1 MENVARLRPGNDDLG
16 RFDSSAAAAY
26 CALSAMS
33 TRETLEIQN
42 FGPIRHA
49 HIDVRDIT
57 LLLGPQATG
66 KSLTAQTLYFM
77 RGMEELLVP
86 ETWGGGRIP
95 GKSYIDRQE
104 LAGKVS
110 GLLANWLGIGGIS
123 YSDTFVSWSLQSE
136 QGSRED
142 RLELSNKPG
151 GPGEQARINQ
161 SLAARVDHVD
171 DAARSDSLSMSEEQV
186 YIPAGRMLYSFVPPS
201 LGMFLLS
208 PRMKQDLLW
217 PGYIN
222 VFYRKLGSALR
233 SLFDRSRASNFSP
246 FVDPAI
252 LEQMSKIMKGKLGFS
267 DPDRILLSIEDK
279 FAESEGYSRGFGLD
293 PLKLA
298 SGQME
303 QWPFWA
309 LVIAAQT
316 EPLASTRIFFEEPE
330 AHLYPSAQILL
341 TESIAHL
348 TRKNLRFVLT
358 THSPYVVYAL
368 NNFLM
373 AQQVIDAGGTLPKNR
388 LLQDTALRRDQVS
401 AYRFSDSGQVESIFD
416 EETGLIQTDVL
427 DDPAGELN
435 QLFGELQT
443 AWLEKQ
449 PQ

>member
-1 MENVARLRPGNDDLG
+1 
-16 RFDSSAAAAY
+16 
-26 CALSAMS
+26 MS
-33 TRETLEIQN
+33 TRETLQIQN
-42 FGPIRHA
+42 LGPIRQA
-49 HIDVRDIT
+49 QIEVRDIT

-95 GKSYIDRQE
+95 GKGYIDRQE

-123 YSDTFVSWSLQSE
+123 YSDTFVSWSLQTK
-136 QGSRED
+136 QGNRED
-142 RLELSNKPG
+142 RLELSSKPG
-151 GPGEQARINQ
+151 SQGEQARVNQ
-161 SLAARVDHVD
+161 SLASRVESGVD
-171 DAARSDSLSMSEEQV
+171 SGNDTERFDTASIGEDQV

-233 SLFDRSRASNFSP
+233 SLFDRSRSRSGVP
-246 FVDPAI
+246 PVDAAI
-252 LEQMSKIMKGKLGFS
+252 LEQMDKIMKGKLGFS

-279 FAESEGYSRGFGLD
+279 FAQAEGYSRGFGLD

-309 LVIAAQT
+309 LVVAALT
-316 EPLASTRIFFEEPE
+316 EPGTNTRIFFEEPE

-341 TESIAHL
+341 TESIAQL

-373 AQQVIDAGGTLPKNR
+373 AQQVIDAGGSLPERR
-388 LLQDTALRRDQVS
+388 LLQETALRRDQVS
-401 AYRFSDSGQVESIFD
+401 AYRFTDSGQVESILD
-416 EETGLIQTDVL
+416 DVTGLIKTDVL